1 METSKDRLKMFIK
14 HLKIGQTKFEQNTGI
29 SRGYIS
35 KIKESIGTPILN
47 KITSSY
53 PELNTEWLISG
64 NGKMLNEKDYVNEIS
79 IPVISTIM
87 NVKLVGQY
95 AQAGYLCGYNDP
107 EYMDSLPTIPFA
119 VDTEHK
125 GNYICFEVRGD
136 SMDDGSKYSYEQG
149 DIVLCREV
157 SQEYWKSR
165 LHYTHWNA
173 FVLIHKTDG
182 ILIKQIIAHDV
193 ERGIIT
199 IHSFNDLYP
208 DREID
213 LKDIKAIYNVVKTQ
227 KNR

>member
-1 METSKDRLKMFIK
+1 METSKDRLKAFIK
-14 HLKIGQTKFEQNTGI
+14 SRGIGQTKFEENTGI
-29 SRGYIS
+29 SRGYVS
-35 KIKESIGTPILN
+35 KIKESIGTPILS
-47 KITSSY
+47 KITKTY

-64 NGKMLNEKDYVNEIS
+64 KGDMINTSEATIPTIS
-79 IPVISTIM
+79 SIM

-119 VDTEHK
+119 VDSEHK
-125 GNYICFEVRGD
+125 GNYICFEVKGD
-136 SMDDGSKYSYEQG
+136 SMDDGSKHSYEQG

-157 SQEYWKSR
+157 NQEYWKSR
-165 LHYTHWNA
+165 LHYNHWNA
-173 FVLIHKTDG
+173 FVIVHQTDG
-182 ILIKQIIAHDV
+182 ILIKQIISHNV
-193 ERGIIT
+193 EKGFIT

-213 LKDIKAIYNVVKTQ
+213 LREIKAIYNVVKTQ